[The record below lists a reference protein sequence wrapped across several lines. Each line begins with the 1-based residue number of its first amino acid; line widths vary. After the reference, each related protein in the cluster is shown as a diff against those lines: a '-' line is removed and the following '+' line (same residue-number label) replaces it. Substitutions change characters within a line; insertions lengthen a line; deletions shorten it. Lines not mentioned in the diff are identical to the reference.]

1 MAKRGRPKKISKMQV
16 HLPKE
21 VQSPER
27 SIKKAAKRGRPT
39 KADVNLKWV
48 CERLESIVKKQN
60 GEIKGLKSA
69 CDKVEQYW
77 HKAEKDAE
85 DRLVSNQVLAKQI
98 VAAEERIQELLAE
111 VRQYEHE
118 QATLR
123 HIIIDALR
131 GYER

>member
-1 MAKRGRPKKISKMQV
+1 MAKRGRPKKISNMQV

-27 SIKKAAKRGRPT
+27 PIKKAAKRGRPT
-39 KADVNLKWV
+39 KADANLKWV

-60 GEIKGLKSA
+60 EEIKALKNA
-69 CDKVEQYW
+69 CDKLEKYW
-77 HKAEKDAE
+77 RKAEKDAE

-98 VAAEERIQELLAE
+98 VAAEDRIKDLLAE

-118 QATLR
+118 RDTLR
-123 HIIIDALR
+123 YIIIDALR